1 MQRMSPL
8 DASFLFLENDNQP
21 MHIGGVAIFE
31 GPAPSH
37 EEVVQLL
44 TSKLHLVPR
53 YRQKVKFL
61 PLGVGLP
68 GWIDDPDFEIEY
80 HIRRTALPAPG
91 GQAEL
96 DNLVSRLIAAQ
107 LDRRR
112 PLWEVWVIEGL
123 ADGRW
128 AILSK
133 IHHCM
138 IDGAS
143 GADLMSVI
151 FDIAADQ
158 PLGDEQPWD
167 PAPTPGTARDAGTDG
182 ARRGP
187 SGRQRRAGNRSAEHP
202 QAPSAQERGDHRRTG
217 TDGSDR
223 RLHSGEPAE
232 RTGRPAPSLDLG
244 RGDSR

>member
-112 PLWEVWVIEGL
+112 PLWEVWVIEGI

-167 PAPTPGTARDAGTDG
+167 PAPTPGTRATLAQTVRGAVRPVGSVGAGH
-182 ARRGP
+182 
-187 SGRQRRAGNRSAEHP
+187 RSAEHP
-202 QAPSAQERGDHRRTG
+202 QTPSAQERRDHRRAG

-223 RLHSGEPAE
+223 RLHPGEPAE
-232 RTGRPAPSLDLG
+232 RAGRPAPSLDLG

>member
-80 HIRRTALPAPG
+80 HIRRTALPAPAARAAGQPGQPPHRRTAGPSSAAVG
-91 GQAEL
+91 GVGHRRPGGRSLGDVVQDPPL
-96 DNLVSRLIAAQ
+96 H
-107 LDRRR
+107 DRRR
-112 PLWEVWVIEGL
+112 
-123 ADGRW
+123 
-128 AILSK
+128 
-133 IHHCM
+133 
-138 IDGAS
+138 
-143 GADLMSVI
+143 
-151 FDIAADQ
+151 
-158 PLGDEQPWD
+158 
-167 PAPTPGTARDAGTDG
+167 
-182 ARRGP
+182 
-187 SGRQRRAGNRSAEHP
+187 
-202 QAPSAQERGDHRRTG
+202 
-217 TDGSDR
+217 
-223 RLHSGEPAE
+223 
-232 RTGRPAPSLDLG
+232 LG
-244 RGDSR
+244 R